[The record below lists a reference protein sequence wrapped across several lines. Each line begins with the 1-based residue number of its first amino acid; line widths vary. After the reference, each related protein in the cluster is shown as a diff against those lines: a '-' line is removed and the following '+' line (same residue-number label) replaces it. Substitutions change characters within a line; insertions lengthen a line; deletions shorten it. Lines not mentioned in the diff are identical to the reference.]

1 MKPDMAGARAGAET
15 VKVARPKAKR
25 KVRGVGRPK
34 PYALERRYQQRVRHI
49 ELWSVLKVA
58 VCFYLCALVVLLGSG
73 VVLWLIASAANVI
86 DNVEGFMDDL
96 GFENFQFLSWRIL
109 RASILI
115 GLVFVALSTIFT
127 VLAAAFYNLFA
138 ELVGGVEITVV
149 EEDPVR

>member
-1 MKPDMAGARAGAET
+1 MARARAAAET
-15 VKVARPKAKR
+15 VKVARPKATR
-25 KVRGVGRPK
+25 KSRGAARPK
-34 PYALERRYQQRVRHI
+34 PYTLERRYQQRVRHI

-58 VCFYLCALVVLLGSG
+58 VCFYLCALVVLLGAG
-73 VVLWLIASAANVI
+73 IVLWFIASAANVI
-86 DNVEGFMDDL
+86 DNVESFMDDL

-109 RASILI
+109 RASILV
-115 GLVFVALSTIFT
+115 GLVFVALSTIIT

>member
-1 MKPDMAGARAGAET
+1 MARARTSADT
-15 VKVARPKAKR
+15 VKVARPKATR
-25 KVRGVGRPK
+25 RSRGAARPK
-34 PYALERRYQQRVRHI
+34 SYTLERRYQQRVRHI

-58 VCFYLCALVVLLGSG
+58 VCFYLCALVVLLGAG
-73 VVLWLIASAANVI
+73 IVLWFIASAANVI
-86 DNVEGFMDDL
+86 DNVESFMDDL

-109 RASILI
+109 RASILV